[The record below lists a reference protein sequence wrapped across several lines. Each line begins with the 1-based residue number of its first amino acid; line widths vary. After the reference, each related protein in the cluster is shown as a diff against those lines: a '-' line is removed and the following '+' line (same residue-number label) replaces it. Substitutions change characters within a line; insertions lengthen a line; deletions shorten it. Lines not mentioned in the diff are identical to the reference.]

1 MTGDERRD
9 SNRRLERRRRKL
21 RQRGDGRR
29 REGVAGAE
37 RFDDPG
43 RLVSVDVKGDVI
55 VGVVAG
61 RTKLAPGTDEAAA
74 WEEVINTNSALAMLE
89 PRTSNPDT

>member
-37 RFDDPG
+37 RFDDPR
-43 RLVSVDVKGDVI
+43 RLVSSDVKGDVI

-74 WEEVINTNSALAMLE
+74 WEEDINILAALSM
-89 PRTSNPDT
+89 

>member
-9 SNRRLERRRRKL
+9 SNRRLERRGRKL

-61 RTKLAPGTDEAAA
+61 RTKLAPGTDEAAT
-74 WEEVINTNSALAMLE
+74 WEEDINILAALSM
-89 PRTSNPDT
+89 